1 MEFSPQF
8 AISELAPLFQGVEAK
23 DNKGLPHSRLIDPSK
38 MPGFGPNLLH
48 NIVMFDDGLNRPMS
62 VKLPARNNHE
72 AECIFALMNGFYPEE
87 YQSPEGRH
95 CVKPEPQHHGN
106 RHDSRPGSWKYP
118 DITHLRVADRDDI
131 IFMLDNLYAR
141 LCKII
146 QRSLEAIEE
155 HTPED
160 QESLADDMVMAYNA
174 RLMTYRL
181 AYIERDYRRE
191 KFD

>member
-1 MEFSPQF
+1 MEFSPQY

-48 NIVMFDDGLNRPMS
+48 NIVIFDDGLNRPMS

-87 YQSPEGRH
+87 YESPEGRH
-95 CVKPEPQHHGN
+95 CVKPGPQHHGN

-118 DITHLRVADRDDI
+118 DIT
-131 IFMLDNLYAR
+131 LYAR